1 MSLRVPLRGERS
13 SQTGSQSDDAKIHTK
28 HTPTTK
34 FTSHPLQS
42 LPFSITQIKHYIQM
56 LMVMLFLSNPPFL
69 QNTPSYIC
77 PSGGRYARGGPPRR
91 GPVLRRRINTLL
103 RYTFTSYKVMVTLFP
118 TLSQKVMPHYHKVMV
133 TLFTPQSQGYGH
145 TFLAQTHNSYKE
157 VMVTLHGN
165 ANTVH
170 SRYDSCYGTGDW
182 HKNSNQ

>member
-1 MSLRVPLRGERS
+1 MGWAVLPDG
-13 SQTGSQSDDAKIHTK
+13 GQSYDDISTHSYDIH
-28 HTPTTK
+28 
-34 FTSHPLQS
+34 SHLTRLWS
-42 LPFSITQIKHYIQM
+42 HFS
-56 LMVMLFLSNPPFL
+56 
-69 QNTPSYIC
+69 
-77 PSGGRYARGGPPRR
+77 
-91 GPVLRRRINTLL
+91 
-103 RYTFTSYKVMVTLFP
+103 
-118 TLSQKVMPHYHKVMV
+118 PHYHKVMV